1 MNTRLIVALLSVVVL
16 LGAGMPL
23 AAQNQNVVVGE
34 PNAAAIGKDSAQQ
47 LLEEVSVDK
56 FEDAAFWSAAMSLDM
71 GVTQVKRLVGSPAA
85 KTPIAAEAAN
95 NIKEE
100 DKYVLGVK
108 VSFFHRGVSEFTIHP
123 QNPIPVEGIVKTLS
137 IWVVGRNF
145 NHVLKVQFNDYRGQA
160 QELAVGTL
168 NFIGWKKLTVA
179 IPPSIIQDEF
189 HYSYK
194 SGITITGFKVETDPL
209 DSYGT
214 YYIYFDDLRAVTD
227 LFGEAKRDTDDM
239 SDGW

>member
-1 MNTRLIVALLSVVVL
+1 MNTRLIVALLSAMVL
-16 LGAGMPL
+16 LGVGMPL
-23 AAQNQNVVVGE
+23 AAQNVVVGE
-34 PNAAAIGKDSAQQ
+34 PNPAAIGKDSAQQ

-56 FEDAAFWSAAMSLDM
+56 FEDAAFWDGAMPLDM
-71 GVTQVKRLVGSPAA
+71 GVVQVKRLVGSPAG
-85 KTPIAAEAAN
+85 KTPIAGETAN
-95 NIKEE
+95 NIAEE

-108 VSFFHRGVSEFTIHP
+108 VSFFHRGISEFTVHP

-137 IWVVGRNF
+137 VWVVGRNF

-160 QELAVGTL
+160 QELTVGKL

-179 IPPSIIQDEF
+179 IPPSILQEEF

-194 SGITITGFKVETDPL
+194 SGIQITGFKVETDPL

-227 LFGEAKRDTDDM
+227 LFGETKRDSDDM